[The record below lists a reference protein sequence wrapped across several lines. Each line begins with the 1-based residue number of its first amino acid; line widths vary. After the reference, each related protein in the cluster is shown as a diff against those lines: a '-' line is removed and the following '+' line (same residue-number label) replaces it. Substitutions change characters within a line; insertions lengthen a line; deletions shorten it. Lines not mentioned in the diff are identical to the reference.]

1 MPKNN
6 KKHTKTVSDVTAA
19 AVDEAIKEESAD
31 ASAESPAAEVTAPA
45 AEAAEPAAEAV
56 DSAQPEEHAEVN
68 ESPAE
73 PAAADESPAEHAEVD
88 ESPAEQGNRPEEDK
102 ADLDIPAFAND
113 PMNHIVD
120 VGSADELG
128 TAGDPDEN
136 KSGDDVEAKPRKHR
150 WIAAASAACVVILA
164 LLGVKSCSQPYH
176 VTYDNNDGT
185 SYVASYKLGTTIDVD
200 TIKKPVRKGYTFGG
214 WYSDKELKHQVHTI
228 DQSSNITLYAK
239 WIPEEYTILYSGIP
253 GGATVE
259 DQDTY
264 ESGEH
269 KVLPTYE
276 KEHYSFIGWKLPGSD
291 TVITE
296 LSGNETGNL
305 TLEAVFEPE
314 TYLITYISDG
324 ITQDA
329 PTTYQYGDSFDLP
342 VSVLDGATFG
352 GWYTGTDY
360 RTQVVGITPASYG
373 DLTLYA
379 KFDHAPAPTVS
390 ADYSGIVAGKI
401 AAVKNDL
408 GVTVTA
414 DGQDEAAANA
424 LDIVYSSLSQYTGDA
439 RKKLGTVHLSD
450 HDGLSGNDIYVNRSS
465 STVSKDF
472 NANMFRIL
480 CGNKSDAFAK
490 GWDDYTS
497 YISNKAATGSVLDD
511 AAETWGYHMAGVYG
525 DDQVAAKFGILYNLY
540 GSYLN

>member
-1 MPKNN
+1 MSKKN
-6 KKHTKTVSDVTAA
+6 KKHTETGSDVTAA

-31 ASAESPAAEVTAPA
+31 VSAESPSAEATEPAAETAESS
-45 AEAAEPAAEAV
+45 AEAAEPAAESV
-56 DSAQPEEHAEVN
+56 DSAQPEEHAEAD
-68 ESPAE
+68 ESPAD
-73 PAAADESPAEHAEVD
+73 PAAADESPAE
-88 ESPAEQGNRPEEDK
+88 QGDKPEEGK

-113 PMNHIVD
+113 PMNHVVD
-120 VGSADELG
+120 LDVVDEVGTPAVPDKDE
-128 TAGDPDEN
+128 
-136 KSGDDVEAKPRKHR
+136 SGDDVEVKPKKHR

-176 VTYDNNDGT
+176 VTYDTNDGT
-185 SYVASYKLGTTIDVD
+185 SYVAAYKLGTTIDVD
-200 TIKKPVRKGYTFGG
+200 TIKKPVRKGYMFGG

-228 DQSSNITLYAK
+228 DQSSNITLYAR
-239 WIPEEYTILYSGIP
+239 WIPQEYTILYSGIP
-253 GGATVE
+253 GGETVE

-276 KEHYSFIGWKLPGSD
+276 KEHYSFIGWRLPGSD

-305 TLEAVFEPE
+305 KLEAVFEPE

-352 GWYTGTDY
+352 GWYTDTDY
-360 RTQVVGITPASYG
+360 QTQVTAITPESFG

-424 LDIVYSSLSQYTGDA
+424 LDIVYSSLSQYTNDA